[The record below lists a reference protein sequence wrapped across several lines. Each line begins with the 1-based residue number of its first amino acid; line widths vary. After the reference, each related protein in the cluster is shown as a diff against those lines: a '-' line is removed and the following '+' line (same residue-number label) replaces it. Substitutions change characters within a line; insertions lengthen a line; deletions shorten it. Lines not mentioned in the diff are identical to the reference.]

1 MPFPGLTVDIKYFRL
16 DKKDLIRFA
25 VGSGVRTSGLKT
37 VEQGINQCATTEV
50 IIKKIR
56 AISTNA
62 CK

>member
-50 IIKKIR
+50 IIKK
-56 AISTNA
+56 
-62 CK
+62 